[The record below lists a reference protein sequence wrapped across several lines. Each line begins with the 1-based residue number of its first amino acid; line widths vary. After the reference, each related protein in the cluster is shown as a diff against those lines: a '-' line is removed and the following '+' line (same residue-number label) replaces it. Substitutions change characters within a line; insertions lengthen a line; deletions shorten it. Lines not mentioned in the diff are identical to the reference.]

1 MSVLSDALCGLL
13 AEEDRLRA
21 FAAVLLGAATPGE
34 VAAAT
39 GQSGRDVVRALHRL
53 VEGGLVVVA
62 DGRYSARPQ
71 AFKDAVRAAAPP
83 PEPDEPLDP
92 DRERDV
98 VLRTFLRDGRL
109 WQMPAVRGKRRM
121 VLEHIAASFE
131 PGVRYPERAVD
142 AILRAWFDDYV
153 TLRRYLVDEDLVA
166 REHNVYWRTG
176 GYVEVNE

>member
-1 MSVLSDALCGLL
+1 VLPEVLCGLL

-21 FAAVLLGAATPGE
+21 FAAVLLGAGSPSE
-34 VAAAT
+34 VALAT

-53 VEGGLVVVA
+53 VDGGLVAV
-62 DGRYSARPQ
+62 DSGRYVARAE
-71 AFKDAVRAAAPP
+71 AFKDAVRAVAPP
-83 PEPDEPLDP
+83 TEPDEPLDP

-109 WQMPAVRGKRRM
+109 LQVPATRGKRRI

-142 AILRAWFDDYV
+142 AILRAWHDDYV
-153 TLRRYLVDEDLVA
+153 SVRRYLVDEDLLA
-166 REHNVYWRTG
+166 REHNIYWRTG
-176 GYVEVNE
+176 GYVDVTDQ

>member
-1 MSVLSDALCGLL
+1 VLPDVLCGLL

-34 VAAAT
+34 VATAT

-53 VEGGLVVVA
+53 ADGGLVVLA
-62 DGRYSARPQ
+62 DGRYTARPE
-71 AFKDAVRAAAPP
+71 AFKDAVRAVAPP
-83 PEPDEPLDP
+83 AEPDEPLHP
-92 DRERDV
+92 DQERAT
-98 VLRTFLRDGRL
+98 VLRAFLREGRL
-109 WQMPAVRGKRRM
+109 VQMPATRGKRRM

-142 AILRAWFDDYV
+142 AILRAWYDDYV
-153 TLRRYLVDEDLVA
+153 ALRRYLVDEVLLA

-176 GYVEVNE
+176 GYVDVTD

>member
-1 MSVLSDALCGLL
+1 MSVLPDVLCGLL
-13 AEEDRLRA
+13 AEEDRLRV

-34 VAAAT
+34 VAQAT

-53 VEGGLVVVA
+53 ADGGLVVA
-62 DGRYSARPQ
+62 ESGRYTARPE

-83 PEPDEPLDP
+83 VEADEPMDP
-92 DRERDV
+92 DRERDA
-98 VLRTFLRDGRL
+98 VLRVFLREGRL
-109 WQMPAVRGKRRM
+109 VQMPATRSKRRV